1 MRHHS
6 DRNFAEA
13 EGRPRFIEDREG
25 REAGKGPLVCGG
37 RAEGFFSWRAWIVE
51 GGKPSG
57 SRFCQ
62 PGRSLVDR
70 NSRNYLKV
78 C

>member
-51 GGKPSG
+51 GESQAGAASVSQSG
-57 SRFCQ
+57 AWSTETAEII
-62 PGRSLVDR
+62 
-70 NSRNYLKV
+70 
-78 C
+78 